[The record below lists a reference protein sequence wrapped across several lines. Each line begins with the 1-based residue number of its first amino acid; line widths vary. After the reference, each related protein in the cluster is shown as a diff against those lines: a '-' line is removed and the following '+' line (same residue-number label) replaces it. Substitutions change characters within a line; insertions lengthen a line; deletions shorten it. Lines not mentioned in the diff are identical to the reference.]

1 MKILKLYNMLLFHNY
16 KFLKFDEFSPN
27 FEYLIEFLEINGK
40 NLKEVHLGDY
50 CINSLNL
57 AIAKF
62 CPNLKLLNTGFKEY
76 DVEILKVIL
85 NSCQQLESI
94 KVWGGDNYHLNECE
108 LLEVVTKDSPKMFH
122 ELKIIVTSYLSQS
135 VLFLEELEPVFIS
148 WSNRIPQ
155 KPLSLIILDG
165 LNGTRI
171 KKESMEVIEK
181 FKKLGVIKKFEII
194 KYDS

>member
-1 MKILKLYNMLLFHNY
+1 MIIHHYYFLLNLQIYKNLYCHFIIIIMKILKLYNMLLFHNY

-62 CPNLKLLNTGFKEY
+62 CPNLKLLNTGFNEY

-94 KVWGGDNYHLNECE
+94 KVWG
-108 LLEVVTKDSPKMFH
+108 
-122 ELKIIVTSYLSQS
+122 
-135 VLFLEELEPVFIS
+135 
-148 WSNRIPQ
+148 
-155 KPLSLIILDG
+155 
-165 LNGTRI
+165 
-171 KKESMEVIEK
+171 
-181 FKKLGVIKKFEII
+181 
-194 KYDS
+194 